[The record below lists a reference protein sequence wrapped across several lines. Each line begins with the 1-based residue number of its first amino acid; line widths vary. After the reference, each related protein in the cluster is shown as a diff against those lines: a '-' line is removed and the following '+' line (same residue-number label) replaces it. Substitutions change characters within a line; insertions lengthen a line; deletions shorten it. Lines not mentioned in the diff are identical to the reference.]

1 MGHRISRILSDK
13 RDGRWL
19 TQEQIEL
26 LIAGFHRNTVSPTQ
40 MAAFCSFVY
49 WQGMNIDE
57 TVYLTQAIANSG
69 RLLNWDT
76 PKGVDIIDKHSTGGV
91 GDKVSLVLAPLW
103 ATLGYKVPMVSARG
117 MGHTGGTLD
126 KLESIPNIQ
135 TSLSEGH
142 LQRMI
147 EDVGCFICGN
157 IPDLVPV
164 DKRIN
169 TIRNATST
177 VSSTPLIVASILSK
191 KLAEGIKR
199 VVVDVK
205 YGVGAFMKTQTQA
218 YRLADFFEKVG
229 EGIGLKVVTALT
241 DMNQPLGR
249 TVGNR
254 LEVLEA
260 IECLKG
266 AGPTDVV
273 DLVCELAQDER
284 SRSVLESGQAL
295 ETFERMVQMQ
305 GGDLSLLPSHSP
317 LDTVDIRAN
326 NSGTVTGCDAY
337 LLGDASLELGCGR
350 VNQQQNIHHG
360 VGILVEKKVG
370 ESVSCNEVLARLVVC
385 ENSDVAEAVRKVQQA
400 YTIQ

>member
-1 MGHRISRILSDK
+1 MGHRINAILSAK
-13 RDGRWL
+13 RDGRRL
-19 TQEQIEL
+19 TQDQIEL
-26 LIAGFHRNTVSPTQ
+26 LISEFHQHNVSSTQ

-49 WQGMNIDE
+49 WQGMSIEE

-69 RLLNWDT
+69 RFLVWDT
-76 PKGVDIIDKHSTGGV
+76 PKGVDVIDKHSTGGV

-103 ATLGYKVPMVSARG
+103 ATLGYKVPMISARG

-157 IPDLVPV
+157 IPELAPV
-164 DKRIN
+164 DQHLNI
-169 TIRNATST
+169 IRNDTST

-205 YGVGAFMKTQTQA
+205 YGAGAFMKTQTQA
-218 YRLADFFEKVG
+218 YRLADVFEKVG
-229 EGIGLKVVTALT
+229 NGLGLDVVTALT

-266 AGPTDVV
+266 RGPSDVL
-273 DLVCELAQDER
+273 DLVCELSQDD
-284 SRSVLESGQAL
+284 SARSVLESGRAF
-295 ETFERMVQMQ
+295 ETFERMVTMQ
-305 GGDLSLLPSHSP
+305 GGDLSLLPQSDP
-317 LDTVDIRAN
+317 LDTVDIRASK
-326 NSGTVTGCDAY
+326 SGVVTKCDAY

-350 VNQQQNIHHG
+350 LNQQQIHHG
-360 VGILVEKKVG
+360 VGILVDKKIG
-370 ESVSCNEVLARLVVC
+370 ESVFSGELLARLVVC
-385 ENSDVAEAVRKVQQA
+385 ENSDVAEASRKVQQA
-400 YTIQ
+400 YMIQ